1 MFSSGSMCVCYSQ
14 LLQDRRDRQTGTR
27 EVRYTVVLVHKGEYC
42 TVSTVHLC
50 TSFIFFLSRAHD
62 IFPLLADC
70 SKTFRVSLDGEQ
82 LQREVTQLH
91 PLFIPMGQCSHRHK
105 THTHTHINTLLILYI
120 QSSVWRWLP
129 NYDWEFSVCVL
140 LSPAKCLLV
149 IYHNCRNAVLFWY
162 VGYYILVYLQDHFL
176 HCVNT
181 RQEEMI
187 CHSLFFSGKT
197 RTYKLQ
203 IVSKLKDGW
212 RVTALFSTS
221 PTAHISA
228 VRVEM

>member
-1 MFSSGSMCVCYSQ
+1 MC
-14 LLQDRRDRQTGTR
+14 LLQPTTPRQTGQTDR
-27 EVRYTVVLVHKGEYC
+27 HKGSD
-42 TVSTVHLC
+42 VHGSSSTQRWVLYSIYS
-50 TSFIFFLSRAHD
+50 TSLYQFFFFLSRAHD

-129 NYDWEFSVCVL
+129 NYDSGFSVCVL